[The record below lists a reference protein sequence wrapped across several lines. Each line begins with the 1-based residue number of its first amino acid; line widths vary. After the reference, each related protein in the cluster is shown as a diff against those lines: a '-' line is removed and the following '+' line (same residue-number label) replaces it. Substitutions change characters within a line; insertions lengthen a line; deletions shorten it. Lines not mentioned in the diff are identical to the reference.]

1 MSEKLNI
8 APEEESTTTEPA
20 TSEAE
25 QEETVGEM
33 LEKEER
39 VPLAAHIELKK
50 AEKESRRLAQSQAKE
65 IEDLRR
71 QIENGDTKKEVSSSI
86 KELADKHGIDASF
99 LQDFAETVRKE
110 SESAVSEKLRPI
122 EEKERKAKLNEVFT
136 TKFSKSMEKFPE
148 LDGVVNKDLIFQASL
163 HPDNQNKTLTQLIEE
178 AYGKVN
184 TSRPAFDVPNTKG
197 RSNNGEVDIER
208 AKTDSAY
215 FSEVMGNPEMKK
227 KYNESMV
234 SRLANSL

>member
-1 MSEKLNI
+1 MSEELNI
-8 APEEESTTTEPA
+8 APAEETTTTEPA

-25 QEETVGEM
+25 TEETVGEM

-50 AEKESRRLAQSQAKE
+50 AAKEAQRLAQAQAKE

-71 QIENGDTKKEVSSSI
+71 QIEDGGTKKEVSASI
-86 KELADKHGIDASF
+86 KELADKHGIDAGF

-122 EEKERKAKLNEVFT
+122 EEKERKAKLAEVFT

-184 TSRPAFDVPNTKG
+184 TSRPAFDVPNTRG
-197 RSNNGEVDIER
+197 RANNGEIDVDR
-208 AKTDSAY
+208 AKTDGAY
-215 FSEVMGNPEMKK
+215 FKEIMGNPELKK
-227 KYNESMV
+227 KYNESLV